1 MFRVIKLL
9 GGQVE
14 ILAIASVATGCAAVL
29 VLFFDTGALPVIGVL
44 PLLSMTALS
53 GLAAFPLV
61 AFLYRRGI
69 GGLHALPVTLRGLA
83 LLVGAGAVLAVPPI
97 AIDLLTRF
105 PRDIN
110 VAWPEAVFFYTAIAL
125 VAEVQFHLVPL
136 AILTALA
143 PRRVPA
149 VWLLLPVMFVEPVAQ
164 VVLGAGPVFQMT
176 LVFMNVSLDSAVQ
189 IWLFRRYGFAA
200 MFGLRIAFYLFWHVI
215 WGDIRLS
222 LLF

>member
-1 MFRVIKLL
+1 MFRVVKGL
-9 GGQVE
+9 GGHVE
-14 ILAIASVATGCAAVL
+14 VLAIATLAIGCAAVL

-44 PLLSMTALS
+44 PLLPMTALS

-61 AFLYRRGI
+61 AFLYRRGT
-69 GGLHALPVTLRGLA
+69 GGLHAVPVTLRGLA

-97 AIDLLTRF
+97 AIDLFTRF

-143 PRRVPA
+143 PKRIPS
-149 VWLLLPVMFVEPVAQ
+149 VWLLLPVIFIEPVAQ
-164 VVLGAGPVFQMT
+164 VMLGAGPVFQMT
-176 LVFMNVSLDSAVQ
+176 LVFMNVGLVSAVQ
-189 IWLFRRYGFAA
+189 LWLFRRYGFAA
-200 MFGLRIAFYLFWHVI
+200 MFGLRIAFYLFWHVV
-215 WGDIRLS
+215 WGEIRLS